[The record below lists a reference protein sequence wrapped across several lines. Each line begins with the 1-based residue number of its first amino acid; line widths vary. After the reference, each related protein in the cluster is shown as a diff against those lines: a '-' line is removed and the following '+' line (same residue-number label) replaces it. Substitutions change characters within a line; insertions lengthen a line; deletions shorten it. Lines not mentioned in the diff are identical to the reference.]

1 MSFLYRPFKPLEQ
14 RNVVLYTRMS
24 SDQQNKRSPAQQEEM
39 VREILKRMNYPWT
52 IIQVYSDKAKS
63 GRRLRNRPDYNK
75 MLSELKAKVVPAKF
89 VLVDTI
95 ERFGRVDNLE
105 AIRRDLY
112 HRYGVVVLSA
122 DRYFDDPNSPQG
134 RATTMMESF
143 RAAEDSR
150 IKRHNVIRGKRDAIL
165 QGYWPGGPVPFGL
178 RLNVVAT
185 ETRGGR
191 EIRHHSLVHHE
202 VKAAIVK
209 SVFAKS
215 LRNPSMGQEKLA
227 RWLNRR
233 ANISDGLK
241 PFHPDTVGR
250 WLKNPIY
257 YGELIWAEHTTGIVD
272 DLRILERNP
281 EDEVLRVPNFCEPIV
296 EKCQFD
302 EIAAFRRRRRTNGH
316 SSNGGQR
323 DGIGMVY
330 AYMLTGLVRCGHCKC
345 SMVPNGTGAYQTK
358 SGEQRRYTA
367 YMCPKSRSGICKNK
381 VRVNE
386 EWLRGVVIG
395 KLRERILPSE
405 AGAEPN
411 WLPEIT
417 KLVQDELDR
426 QRQEE
431 KISRPALEAEIK
443 QIEAQKVGWLSSLAK
458 PDLPPKLRESLESE
472 YSAALDRISEI
483 ERLLHRQAAEETLA
497 SELVNSKLIVSS
509 LDSLSSILADGDP
522 SLANLMLSMHIDR
535 IDVFN
540 TGRVVMR
547 MCKLGTSPKSIEWFG
562 GQPSEASPVPFRNDS
577 SATQARRRTRIRTDL
592 MDDET
597 PRLGEVAEL
606 ATDPN
611 RFAGMPE
618 SWFWVDE
625 FLIPEKSCWS
635 KDNAQAVLARYLQIQ
650 AETGKKP
657 SCNSIAKEF
666 GVSRPT
672 ILKALDEAQSNGS
685 AAAAEHRRQPMV
697 KVKGNA
703 EVEARIESLHDSG
716 MLEKDIAADIG
727 VSRSTITSALSRL
740 YQTRGVEKPDGRRER
755 HHK

>member
-1 MSFLYRPFKPLEQ
+1 MSFLYRPFKPMEQ

-227 RWLNRR
+227 RWLNGR
-233 ANISDGLK
+233 ADISDDLK

-257 YGELIWAEHTTGIVD
+257 HGELFWEEFTTGIVD

-281 EDEVLRVPNFCEPIV
+281 DDEVLRVPDFCEPIV
-296 EKCQFD
+296 KKWQF
-302 EIAAFRRRRRTNGH
+302 EEVAAFRNKRRTNGNC
-316 SSNGGQR
+316 SKDRN
-323 DGIGMVY
+323 GIGMTY
-330 AYMLTGLVRCGHCKC
+330 SYMLTGLVRCGHCNC

-358 SGEQRRYTA
+358 TGEERRYTG
-367 YMCPKSRSGICKNK
+367 YMCPKSRSGI
-381 VRVNE
+381 V
-386 EWLRGVVIG
+386 
-395 KLRERILPSE
+395 
-405 AGAEPN
+405 
-411 WLPEIT
+411 
-417 KLVQDELDR
+417 
-426 QRQEE
+426 
-431 KISRPALEAEIK
+431 KIR
-443 QIEAQKVGWLSSLAK
+443 
-458 PDLPPKLRESLESE
+458 
-472 YSAALDRISEI
+472 
-483 ERLLHRQAAEETLA
+483 
-497 SELVNSKLIVSS
+497 
-509 LDSLSSILADGDP
+509 
-522 SLANLMLSMHIDR
+522 
-535 IDVFN
+535 
-540 TGRVVMR
+540 
-547 MCKLGTSPKSIEWFG
+547 
-562 GQPSEASPVPFRNDS
+562 
-577 SATQARRRTRIRTDL
+577 
-592 MDDET
+592 
-597 PRLGEVAEL
+597 
-606 ATDPN
+606 
-611 RFAGMPE
+611 
-618 SWFWVDE
+618 
-625 FLIPEKSCWS
+625 SC
-635 KDNAQAVLARYLQIQ
+635 
-650 AETGKKP
+650 
-657 SCNSIAKEF
+657 
-666 GVSRPT
+666 
-672 ILKALDEAQSNGS
+672 
-685 AAAAEHRRQPMV
+685 
-697 KVKGNA
+697 
-703 EVEARIESLHDSG
+703 
-716 MLEKDIAADIG
+716 
-727 VSRSTITSALSRL
+727 
-740 YQTRGVEKPDGRRER
+740 
-755 HHK
+755 